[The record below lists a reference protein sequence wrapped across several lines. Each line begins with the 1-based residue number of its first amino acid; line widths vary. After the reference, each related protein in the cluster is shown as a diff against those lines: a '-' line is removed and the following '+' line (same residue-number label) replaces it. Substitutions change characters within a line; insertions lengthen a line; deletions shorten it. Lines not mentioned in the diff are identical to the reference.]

1 MKDLLLG
8 LMMIGVIV
16 GGYFA
21 MSGLGRFLENNN
33 KRIHLKKAEEHRKSY
48 SDSSLK
54 LTQERV
60 KCRWERFKKNIRK
73 GGSGLPGEG

>member
-33 KRIHLKKAEEHRKSY
+33 KRIHLKKAEEHRK
-48 SDSSLK
+48 
-54 LTQERV
+54 V
-60 KCRWERFKKNIRK
+60 IRIQV
-73 GGSGLPGEG
+73 